1 MAVEFDKMKENTVKA
16 ENQVSTYTVLINENG
31 KGQRILF
38 LGNSITRHEPNEDIG
53 WSYNH
58 GMSAS
63 KPENDYVHR
72 VIASLPDDNAYCT
85 CQVFEWEYN
94 HYFQNEFSRFEEA
107 RDFGADIIVARFVEN
122 CQKRNYDPVEFERGY
137 RALLDYYNPSG
148 KAKIVYSSGFWK
160 HPADPIIEKIAKEN
174 GMPYVFLGDLGEKD
188 EMKALGLFWHS
199 GVAVHP
205 GDAGMAEIANRI
217 IKAISNLQ

>member
-1 MAVEFDKMKENTVKA
+1 MAVEFDKMNENTVKA
-16 ENQVSTYTVLINENG
+16 ENQVSLYTVLYNENG

-38 LGNSITRHEPNEDIG
+38 LGNSITRHEPNEEIG
-53 WSYNH
+53 WLYNH

-63 KPENDYVHR
+63 KPENDYVHK
-72 VIASLPDDNAYCT
+72 VIAALPTDNAYCT
-85 CQVFEWEYN
+85 CQVSKWEYN

-148 KAKIVYSSGFWK
+148 KAKIVYTSGFWK
-160 HPADPIIEKIAKEN
+160 HPADAIIERIAKER
-174 GMPYVFLGDLGEKD
+174 GMPFVYLGDLGQMD

-205 GDAGMAEIANRI
+205 GDAGMAEIAKRI
-217 IKAISNLQ
+217 TKAISNLK